1 MRCGWLINFLSLAS
15 PLPKGKEKKRI
26 KVTIQEIQCLIH
38 RNFSKKKMTE
48 KIRGKE
54 IIKDKKRKKKKKTE
68 IPSVQRDNWDF
79 TMKGQEQVNK
89 IEHMYQS

>member
-1 MRCGWLINFLSLAS
+1 M
-15 PLPKGKEKKRI
+15 
-26 KVTIQEIQCLIH
+26 TIQEIQCLIH

-68 IPSVQRDNWDF
+68 IPSVQRDN
-79 TMKGQEQVNK
+79 
-89 IEHMYQS
+89 